1 MANNSLRK
9 DEETKDVL
17 KLITIK
23 RLFGRMFSYKKD
35 IAIVLLLMTVIVG
48 VSLSNPIFIKI
59 AIDDYVAGENVR
71 GGLVALVGIALV
83 ANIFSNLATK
93 LRIIIM
99 SRVAN
104 DILMKIRQE
113 LYMHIQKLS
122 FNFFDN
128 RPVARF
134 LPEWLEM

>member
-71 GGLVALVGIALV
+71 GLVALVGIALV

-128 RPVARF
+128 RPVGKILARV
-134 LPEWLEM
+134 LEM